1 MTEQRWQ
8 NVLNLLTEQ
17 SSIELIDQILSLLLS
32 HDERQSVSGRLAV
45 IKALLHG
52 ELSQR
57 QISAQLGVSIATITR
72 ASNNLKTMTDAERD
86 TLAQLLQR

>member
-8 NVLNLLTEQ
+8 DVLQLLGQQKAT
-17 SSIELIDQILSLLLS
+17 DQLDQVLGLLLS
-32 HDERQSVSGRLAV
+32 HDERQSLGGRLAV
-45 IKALLHG
+45 IRALLDG

-57 QISAQLGVSIATITR
+57 QISAQLEVSIATITR

-86 TLAQLLQR
+86 ELAARLQR